1 MPQTTPE
8 PEVVSS
14 ATPASTT
21 RSLLALHVAIAIIA
35 ALYFAREVLIPIAL
49 AVLLSFVL
57 SPLVDRLRGWRLW
70 RVPSVLI
77 SVIVAIG
84 IMLAIGGVIGT
95 QIAQLARNIPQ
106 YSGTI
111 EQKITSVQTY
121 VTDRI
126 ATVTARLGLGA
137 AREGAGTTDP
147 AAQPGTPA
155 TQAQTK
161 PEQSSSTS
169 PVSIA
174 ERYLFPILSPIATA
188 GIVLVVAIFLLLQKE
203 DLRDRLIRLFGSTD
217 LHRTTLA
224 MDDAAARLS
233 RYLLTQL
240 GINTAFGVIVGTG
253 LYFIGVPNPLLWG
266 VLSGILRFVPYVG
279 SFAAAGLPILLAAAV
294 DPGWSMAIWTAALY
308 VAVELTVSQAVE
320 PVFVWPQHGAVAV
333 RGDRIGDLL
342 ELVMGRHRPDI
353 VDAADPV
360 PRRARPA
367 FRATAIPRRA
377 AGRPATADAGR
388 KFLSANS
395 RARS

>member
-1 MPQTTPE
+1 M
-8 PEVVSS
+8 
-14 ATPASTT
+14 
-21 RSLLALHVAIAIIA
+21 
-35 ALYFAREVLIPIAL
+35 
-49 AVLLSFVL
+49 
-57 SPLVDRLRGWRLW
+57 
-70 RVPSVLI
+70 PSVLI

-203 DLRDRLIRLFGSTD
+203 DLRDRLIRLFGSTTCIAP
-217 LHRTTLA
+217 HSRWT
-224 MDDAAARLS
+224 MRL
-233 RYLLTQL
+233 L
-240 GINTAFGVIVGTG
+240 GSAVIC
-253 LYFIGVPNPLLWG
+253 
-266 VLSGILRFVPYVG
+266 
-279 SFAAAGLPILLAAAV
+279 
-294 DPGWSMAIWTAALY
+294 
-308 VAVELTVSQAVE
+308 
-320 PVFVWPQHGAVAV
+320 
-333 RGDRIGDLL
+333 
-342 ELVMGRHRPDI
+342 
-353 VDAADPV
+353 
-360 PRRARPA
+360 
-367 FRATAIPRRA
+367 
-377 AGRPATADAGR
+377 
-388 KFLSANS
+388 
-395 RARS
+395 